1 MFTVT
6 YFGEHNHKPL
16 SPQIVAIEDSS
27 QLFEKHIPEKQY
39 IPQQLNNNI
48 NEVVN
53 FINVDVPHVSST
65 NQVDE
70 LIVLEDFLMAKPE
83 QESDPQIDKV
93 LLELDNH
100 IDEPED
106 RVTKL
111 DTPHV
116 SSTNQLGEILELNN
130 LVAEAAKLKEW
141 DTEVVDFDD
150 NVNWVSQPDV
160 FVKQG
165 LSFLS
170 NNQQH

>member
-70 LIVLEDFLMAKPE
+70 FVVLENFLMATPE
-83 QESDPQIDKV
+83 QESDLQIDKV
-93 LLELDNH
+93 LLELNNH

-111 DTPHV
+111 DVPHV
-116 SSTNQLGEILELNN
+116 SSTNQLGEILELDN
-130 LVAEAAKLKEW
+130 LVAEAAKLKDW

-160 FVKQG
+160 FAKQG

-170 NNQQH
+170 KNQHH